1 MVDYQNTLYSRNRKT
16 SILEQAH
23 LATFIIHLESLRG
36 QNNIIPPPLPPVLK
50 LGETGTSNE
59 SRGKKYPPDLSH
71 LKKKKKPETIY
82 TP

>member
-50 LGETGTSNE
+50 LGETGTNNE
-59 SRGKKYPPDLSH
+59 SQGEKISSRSFT
-71 LKKKKKPETIY
+71 LKKKKKPETIH